1 MIQTNRIES
10 IGLSQQTHNINTM
23 QTKYIDQH
31 LLSEIVHIVLNSIK
45 WNKTVAG
52 EYVRAWQ
59 CGIVIIIASSS
70 FELGHATVTQRFDV
84 KVKKKFNS
92 NNNGTRFKL
101 RLQVP
106 NGIHHSKSDFFFDRN
121 EINAINSSTVLNP
134 IRIHGNPPSRME

>member
-10 IGLSQQTHNINTM
+10 IGLSLQTHNINTM

-84 KVKKKFNS
+84 KVKKKI
-92 NNNGTRFKL
+92 
-101 RLQVP
+101 QQQQQ
-106 NGIHHSKSDFFFDRN
+106 RN
-121 EINAINSSTVLNP
+121 EIQITLTGSKWNP
-134 IRIHGNPPSRME
+134 S